1 MGIASGSGIPRAPCG
16 RRETEGRGLRIIA
29 EGRVLQR
36 SGLTLRQR
44 IERLSVFVS
53 DEQTF
58 VRRQSQTR
66 RDKRQSMAQASEP
79 ALAAPKDTAESNLPP
94 EAESTRKRI
103 LDVAEALFASKGLA
117 GTAVRDIAR
126 EVGLTAPSLYNHF
139 VGKQALYEAVI
150 ARGVQ
155 PLFDLIQDSQGAP
168 GQTEL
173 ERTGDILDGIMDHLA
188 EHPNL
193 AKLIQHESLL
203 GGASLSQIVDGW
215 LRPIVAGGQA
225 AMASNPGSV
234 WTEDER
240 PLAVA
245 AWIHVILGHFAAAP
259 LLRELFDFDP
269 LAPEQ
274 IERQK
279 RFLRHYA
286 QLMISGSDL

>member
-1 MGIASGSGIPRAPCG
+1 MAQVPESASAA
-16 RRETEGRGLRIIA
+16 A
-29 EGRVLQR
+29 EGTDPSSLAPD
-36 SGLTLRQR
+36 GET
-44 IERLSVFVS
+44 
-53 DEQTF
+53 
-58 VRRQSQTR
+58 TR
-66 RDKRQSMAQASEP
+66 
-79 ALAAPKDTAESNLPP
+79 N
-94 EAESTRKRI
+94 RI
-103 LDVAEALFASKGLA
+103 LDVAEALFASQGFA

-126 EVGLTAPSLYNHF
+126 EAGLTAPSLYNHF

-155 PLFDLIQDSQGAP
+155 PLSDLIQNFDGRSGAATS
-168 GQTEL
+168 GSAGEV
-173 ERTGDILDGIMDHLA
+173 ERAGAILDGIMDHLA

-203 GGASLSQIVDGW
+203 GGASLSRVVEGW
-215 LRPIVAGGQA
+215 LRPIVVGSQA
-225 AMASNPGSV
+225 SMQSNPDSV
-234 WTEDER
+234 WTEEEQ

-245 AWIHVILGHFAAAP
+245 AWLHVILGHFALAP

-286 QLMISGSDL
+286 QLMISGTDR